1 MYIDNENKKAKIGRI
16 NVSVRGNSVKIRF
29 TYPKGTREDLKVAT
43 NTDEGWIRAIQ
54 VAQLINNDIEL
65 NQYDPTLAK
74 YSVERASKLEI
85 ATKAPSLLDLW
96 NSYKLVSKERVA
108 PTTKKT
114 HWYQYENNYLGD
126 IFKKDASLLEIKNSD
141 KFIGYLLEK
150 YKPATIKPIFSNCL
164 MPSVNLAVKKGVI
177 ERNPYL
183 DVELPKGVKSD
194 IDCYSSEE
202 VKLIIQRFYDS
213 ASDYYGTLIEF
224 IALTGCRPEEAIA
237 LTASDIK
244 SKGGRSYIK
253 FSKAYSNRVLLP
265 HTKNRA
271 IRLFPINEQLQT
283 LINFIEPAKNRG
295 SKNIPNGLFFPSPKG
310 NYITWNN
317 VRNRHWIPIIN
328 KLMEEGKLDRYIKP
342 YSLRHSAIT
351 RWLRE
356 AEFDIASVARLSG
369 NSPKVIMDNYWK
381 AKTGFDIPEL

>member
-85 ATKAPSLLDLW
+85 TTKAPSLLDLW
-96 NSYKLVSKERVA
+96 NSYKL
-108 PTTKKT
+108 
-114 HWYQYENNYLGD
+114 
-126 IFKKDASLLEIKNSD
+126 
-141 KFIGYLLEK
+141 YLLEK

-164 MPSVNLAVKKGVI
+164 MPSVNLAVKKGI
-177 ERNPYL
+177 IKRNPYL

-202 VKLIIQRFYDS
+202 VKMIIQAFYDS

-224 IALTGCRPEEAIA
+224 IALTGCRPEEAVA

-244 SKGGRSYIK
+244 TKGDRSYVK
-253 FSKAYSNRVLLP
+253 FSKAYSNRILLP

-271 IRLFPINEQLQT
+271 IRLFPINDQLQT
-283 LINFIEPAKNRG
+283 LIDFIDPAKNRG
-295 SKNIPNGLFFPSPKG
+295 TKDVPSGLFFPSPKG
-310 NYITWNN
+310 KYITWNN

-328 KLMEEGKLDRYIKP
+328 KLIEEGKLDRYIKP